1 MNKIIYDSNTVFFM
15 RLFDLITK
23 AKLKDCIITENMAV
37 YIVEEGETGKAVGKG
52 GINVRTLEKKTK
64 RKIKIAEFSPEILKF
79 IKNLVAPVQ
88 LINAEKEDGIITLT
102 AKDLKSRGLLIGR
115 NGTNLRFFE
124 SIIKRYFPEI
134 KEIKVK

>member
-134 KEIKVK
+134 KEIKEK